1 MSKNI
6 LIINGHPDP
15 SPERFCHALAEA
27 YSTGAKNAGHNVT
40 RLDIASIDFPWL
52 RTAHDFKEGPVPPS
66 IKVAQDAIKTAHHI
80 VIIYPLWLGTM
91 PALLKA
97 FLEQCIRPGFAFSKS
112 AEKWPSKLLKGRSA
126 RIVVTMGM
134 PRFIYRWYYLAHS
147 LRSLER
153 NILKF
158 SGISPVR
165 ETILGMIEAVDDDKR
180 KSWLGEMRD
189 LGARGE

>member
-97 FLEQCIRPGFAFSKS
+97 FFGTVH
-112 AEKWPSKLLKGRSA
+112 SA
-126 RIVVTMGM
+126 R
-134 PRFIYRWYYLAHS
+134 
-147 LRSLER
+147 LR
-153 NILKF
+153 IF
-158 SGISPVR
+158 
-165 ETILGMIEAVDDDKR
+165 
-180 KSWLGEMRD
+180 
-189 LGARGE
+189 